1 MEDHQE
7 RIVAH
12 LRWQAGITS
21 CPITAAVLLAAADDA
36 EAGGPTW
43 SALEPQSHVRSREAL
58 ALRLAGAA
66 HRAALAGRAPGY
78 AAHLPT
84 CGGDG
89 DPASAARA
97 FLELVTTLGDDL
109 VPVQTNEPGRLAALR
124 PALDALRDRLGRP
137 LRLLELGASAGLL
150 LHGAGPAA
158 ERRGCDPNPLD
169 PASPDDRLL
178 LLSFVWPG
186 QLDRF
191 RRLEAALDAAAPDP
205 VPVDRA
211 EAGPWLREQ
220 LARPVAGTVVY
231 HSIVWQYLTREQRAE
246 AEQLIADAGVA
257 WLRFEPNAD
266 TTAAETRLTLD
277 GEEHLLATSGFHG
290 QDVVWH
296 GLPS

>member
-21 CPITAAVLLAAADDA
+21 CPITAAVLHAAADDA

-43 SALEPQSHVRSREAL
+43 ATLEPQSHVRSREAL
-58 ALRLAGAA
+58 GLRLAGAA

-78 AAHLPT
+78 AAHLPS

-89 DPASAARA
+89 DPAGAARA
-97 FLELVTTLGDDL
+97 FLELVGSLGVDL
-109 VPVQTNEPGRLAALR
+109 VPVQTNEVGRLQALG
-124 PALDALRDRLGRP
+124 PALDLLRERLGP

-169 PASPDDRLL
+169 PASPADRLL

-186 QLDRF
+186 QLERF
-191 RRLEAALDAAAPDP
+191 RRLEAALDAAAAAP
-205 VPVDRA
+205 VTVDRA

-220 LARPVAGTVVY
+220 LSRPAPGTVVY

-246 AEQLIADAGVA
+246 AEQLIAEAGVA
-257 WLRFEPNAD
+257 WLRFEPSAE
-266 TTAAETRLTLD
+266 TTYAETRLTLD

-290 QDVVWH
+290 QDVTWH
-296 GLPS
+296 GLPT